1 MTKPP
6 LIAPMGLLVLWA
18 MFPAGL
24 NAEEPA
30 SSATGQDDTPTLQD
44 VQQEWSELLEQLK
57 GYSSAQRDEALT
69 RARRAL
75 DAMDEQIEQLQAR
88 ADREW
93 DQLGDTARERR
104 RAALQSLQV
113 QRQRL
118 AEWYGG
124 MKHSSAGAWNE
135 VRRGFIDA
143 YGRLDE
149 AFGRAADAFGSEQ
162 NGTQ

>member
-1 MTKPP
+1 
-6 LIAPMGLLVLWA
+6 MGLLIFGI
-18 MFPAGL
+18 MFSIGL
-24 NAEEPA
+24 ESEETA
-30 SSATGQDDTPTLQD
+30 SSATRQDDTPTLQD
-44 VQQEWSELLEQLK
+44 VQHEWSQLLEQLK
-57 GYSSAQRDEALT
+57 GYSSAQRDEALS

-75 DAMDEQIEQLQAR
+75 DAMDAQIEQLQAR

-143 YGRLDE
+143 YGRLEE

-162 NGTQ
+162 GGTQ